1 MQLNRQEEEVEDLR
15 KKVVSNSSVNNE
27 KMQVLTNEYN
37 ELIKIIDTIKQEEEV
52 VEKELTSLQVN
63 V

>member
-37 ELIKIIDTIKQEEEV
+37 ELIKIIDTIKQEEEE

>member
-1 MQLNRQEEEVEDLR
+1 M
-15 KKVVSNSSVNNE
+15 NNE

-37 ELIKIIDTIKQEEEV
+37 ELIKIIDTIKQEEEE
-52 VEKELTSLQVN
+52 VEKELTSLQVS